1 MLPFNKHFTPSLD
14 ALKCRNPSYIAIF
27 LADKIAV
34 EMVIFSLCIFFIKQS
49 SFINTGYL

>member
-14 ALKCRNPSYIAIF
+14 ALKCRNPNYIAIF

-34 EMVIFSLCIFFIKQS
+34 ETVMFSLSVFFIKQS
-49 SFINTGYL
+49 SFINMDHL